1 MSPRS
6 RTREVGLALALALH
20 ASTQRVRA
28 APSPATSEASAAST
42 LAGPSDAADAAALD
56 AAKREAQAFEEAQG
70 AFRERDPARA
80 ASCLTQLLELLRDPA
95 YPRAD
100 HALSYAAGCAELAG
114 QVGVSISLRRRLVDQ
129 FPASPLARLAL
140 GALARQHLDLARYA
154 EAAELMELYATR
166 HADDREALGFLQN
179 AAFLRHG
186 LGQDARALASLER
199 AERLAVRAPARAA
212 ELFWAR
218 RTLLPDTD
226 AARQDHAEAYLKRY
240 ASAGGRARR
249 ALALSTLGEI
259 TWRRSCGRSPKDTD
273 PEGPWLGLCVSVRPG
288 KGEGTCGPATLWE
301 VHPRD
306 PRIADRARAL
316 LREVVDLGAAA
327 TSSSFEEWP
336 PEARDAVARAAVALL
351 DDELEDYLRL
361 LPDPDFL
368 VGATLE
374 ARASQKRF
382 AGFIQTKYTRAG
394 RLRDRYARLA
404 DQDRRSAVAL
414 AAREAI
420 LALHVSD
427 ALQRVRVDLS
437 DAKLRAAFCTE
448 LRRQTDEIESAGAQA
463 LSACLTRAS
472 VRGDFHGPAR
482 FCEAELQRRSPLVF
496 PPLRELFAAAQ
507 TLPLEPLAAQVQLS
521 SEGWDTPPE

>member
-28 APSPATSEASAAST
+28 APSPATSETSAASAQ
-42 LAGPSDAADAAALD
+42 AGPADAAALD
-56 AAKREAQAFEEAQG
+56 AAEREARAFEEAQG
-70 AFRERDPARA
+70 AFRERDPVRA
-80 ASCLTQLLELLRDPA
+80 ASGLAQLLELLRDPA
-95 YPRAD
+95 YPRAEL
-100 HALSYAAGCAELAG
+100 ALSYAAGCAELAG
-114 QVGVSISLRRRLVDQ
+114 QVGVSISLRRRLLDQ
-129 FPASPLARLAL
+129 FPTSSYAKLAL
-140 GALARQHLDLARYA
+140 AALARQHLDLTHYA
-154 EAAELMELYATR
+154 EAAELLELYATR
-166 HADDREALGFLQN
+166 YADDRQALDFLQD

-218 RTLLPDTD
+218 RTLLPDTE
-226 AARQDHAEAYLKRY
+226 AARQSHAEAYLTRY

-249 ALALSTLGEI
+249 TLALFTLAEI
-259 TWRRSCGRSPKDTD
+259 TWRRSCGRSPKGTD
-273 PEGPWLGLCVSVRPG
+273 QTGPWLGLCVSVRPG
-288 KGEGTCGPATLWE
+288 EAEGTCGPTTLWE

-306 PRIADRARAL
+306 PRLADRARAL
-316 LREVVDLGAAA
+316 LREVVDLGAA
-327 TSSSFEEWP
+327 TTESSLEAWP

-351 DDELEDYLRL
+351 DGELEDYLRL
-361 LPDPDFL
+361 LPDPDFRL
-368 VGATLE
+368 GETDA
-374 ARASQKRF
+374 ARASQKRL
-382 AGFIQTKYTRAG
+382 AEFIQTKYTRAG

-404 DQDRRSAVAL
+404 DQDRRAAVAL

-427 ALQRVRVDLS
+427 ALQRVRVDLP
-437 DAKLRAAFCTE
+437 DAKLRAAFCAE
-448 LRRQTDEIESAGAQA
+448 LRRQTDEIESAGTQT

-472 VRGDFHGPAR
+472 VRGEFHGPAR